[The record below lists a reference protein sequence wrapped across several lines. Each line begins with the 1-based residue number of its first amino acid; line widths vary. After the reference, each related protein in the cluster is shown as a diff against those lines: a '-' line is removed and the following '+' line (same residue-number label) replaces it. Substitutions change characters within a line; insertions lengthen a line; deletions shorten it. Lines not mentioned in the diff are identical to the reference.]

1 MNSDIA
7 MKIYKQDGEI
17 LLAACD
23 SDILGKTFREGK
35 LRIEVSPEF
44 YDDSRVSKQLFL
56 QNLQLCTISNLV
68 GEKVVNYAI
77 EAGFVDERCIIWISG
92 VPHAQICTM

>member
-1 MNSDIA
+1 MDSEIA
-7 MKIYKQDGEI
+7 MKIYRQDGEI

-23 SDILGKTFREGK
+23 SDIVGQTFREGK
-35 LRIEVSPEF
+35 LRIEVSPDF
-44 YDDSRVSKQLFL
+44 YDDARVNKQLFL

-77 EAGFVDERCIIWISG
+77 EAGFVDKNCIIWIDG
-92 VPHAQICTM
+92 IPHAQICTM